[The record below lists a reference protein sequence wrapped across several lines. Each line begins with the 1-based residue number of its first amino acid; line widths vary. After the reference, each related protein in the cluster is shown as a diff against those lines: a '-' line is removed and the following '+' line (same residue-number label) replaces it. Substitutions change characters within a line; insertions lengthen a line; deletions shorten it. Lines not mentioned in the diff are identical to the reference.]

1 MPSSVMAQPAGMATS
16 GPPDTLR
23 DGLDSARG
31 ARRPSK
37 APLTSVVSKR
47 QLRARPAPAL
57 AAIPPH
63 PSGAGI
69 RFADVPAT
77 VAPKPMSRAA
87 RKTQLGI
94 DCADMVTFARW
105 APRGEYT
112 QHLVL
117 KNASMQTLKL
127 RYRLP
132 SSKVFFMDF
141 PETIAL
147 SAGMA
152 CSIPIT
158 FRPVALTP
166 YRDVVEFTLPLGK
179 FHIPILGTLPEHRL
193 SLPDRLDFGP
203 CAVREPTMAQFDVT
217 NTGEIGSRVAFQPA
231 TTPNGVTPFTFN
243 PPIVQLA
250 PGESIAVTA
259 TFLPE
264 SAVAF
269 QASVVCA
276 FGDPPGQQTGA
287 KPGKRRMQLQGVGK
301 YAQVVFRHD
310 GKATTALDV
319 GHCYVG
325 QRSKITLH
333 IVNPSMVTASYAIEP
348 VTSTGVFTFSR
359 TKGQLAG
366 NGGAHEVHVLFQ
378 PRVALSGTAITEVF
392 QLRSPGLCQH
402 GAMLPLALTGWATG
416 PAVRLSA
423 TELSL
428 GDIEIGQATTRVVQ
442 LINDSPVAAPF
453 QFDTHATGAFQIDPR
468 AGTVAPMATLNIAV
482 TFAPAWPI
490 NHYRRVQCLVEHAD
504 PLTLDLIGTGF
515 SNAQRPASFL
525 ARHLSAFRHRVAIG
539 LARYGPEQLDH
550 MLKRG
555 DIVIDSAGL
564 LQWAAHA
571 APSPVPP
578 PDQNLVE
585 MDVTALDFGA
595 CSPYRYVEPRRVT
608 VFNRTETKVVCAWHP
623 PSSVGD
629 GDGVFRVEPDMRELP
644 PHSAAEFVVSYRPQK
659 EDVFHDTQLE
669 CFVYAKTMRNFR
681 LVQDATFTPPWCF
694 PLRLV
699 GHTLTNSLCLATVDL
714 PSKSTV
720 EFPPCS
726 APSPTIT
733 SSTARSATKVTF
745 ALTNRGDSSALFQLK
760 CPPSAHFR
768 LSPSAGVIPV
778 DGSQL
783 ILAEFDPSATTGA
796 HEPGEVGADSAAST
810 VLDLGLSTKMTHTV
824 TCLFNGNLPNAQ
836 LLHVVARCS
845 KPTISLFPSGALTL
859 APTLVGMTGRRSL
872 QLRNESDVAVAFRW
886 QVPHAYASHLAVVP
900 AAGIVLPRRAAEL
913 TATFRP
919 STAGKFVARVPVMYA
934 PARLG
939 ESGAVLMG
947 AEARTALVVVAAA
960 QVGKLVAV
968 EKVVRLPCVLV
979 RTLFVTQ
986 RNEIVLGNP
995 TDCDVSYTM
1004 RVLIRKDDVGR
1015 ETWVEPDDNIR
1026 LLSPVDRIPCRSRK
1040 AIRLQLLL
1048 REQRDHH
1055 LKLQRRLG
1063 TRAGADG
1070 TDHDVSGCD
1079 EWHDLCQVIATG
1091 VFPTLAIVE
1100 TKGNASSSYDLHRS
1114 CNVAALNAALRR
1126 GISKKVIDVALEPQ
1140 VQGSAETVV
1149 QWTLKNVGPVP
1160 LKWSMLMP
1168 NNPVAGKSQDAAK
1181 SLGASETCGIRLSH
1195 RDGALAPGDE
1205 QVLTIHCPRKSAGV
1219 SEQAVQLQVKS
1230 GPGCDGT
1237 IPLLISSTTIPTG
1250 HGYLWYPSESLSF
1263 PECALEVVEPIVH
1276 NMRLSNPG
1284 TAPIAFTIATDALD
1298 KMRERN
1304 GGFAVFECHQ
1314 PTGTIEPQGVVDV
1327 RWSFHPVAAKTY
1339 EISVPI
1345 SMDGGNSFVV
1355 QVTGTGIE
1363 PTPRV
1368 EPSTTA
1374 LVPRI
1379 TTPSL
1384 SQSCPISLDQSTI
1397 TIRTLPVQA
1406 MVTRLVVLRHH
1417 GSTALPLHFE
1427 WQAIADQD
1435 QVRLAPASGL
1445 LHPGQS
1451 AFVRVFIRGGDTTG
1465 CHVHLFECLYS
1476 TQPLSAAKT
1485 SHASGRRMSKFGPA
1499 LPGISSPVPGSTV
1512 SLSALNK
1519 LELCVDVTTSAHA
1532 DPSCMLA
1539 PRYVPPTDFEPGAL
1553 ASAAAR
1559 DCVLH
1564 VLHETLNDVIAQINA
1579 ENTLQHIR
1587 DHAEWHFPN
1596 PVAPPQDAMQDVLEG
1611 VLFSVLTDLQRE
1623 GLKLEKRG

>member
-1 MPSSVMAQPAGMATS
+1 MPSSVMAQPAGMASS
-16 GPPDTLR
+16 GSPDTLR
-23 DGLDSARG
+23 DGLDSARA
-31 ARRPSK
+31 ARRPPQ
-37 APLTSVVSKR
+37 APLASVVAKR
-47 QLRARPAPAL
+47 LRARPPHAL
-57 AAIPPH
+57 AAIPSQT
-63 PSGAGI
+63 SGPVT
-69 RFADVPAT
+69 RFADVPT
-77 VAPKPMSRAA
+77 PGAPKPMSRAA

-94 DCADMVTFARW
+94 DCADVVTFAGW
-105 APRGEYT
+105 APCGEYT

-152 CSIPIT
+152 CSVPIT
-158 FRPVALTP
+158 FRPIALTP

-193 SLPDRLDFGP
+193 NLPDRLDFGP
-203 CAVREPTMAQFDVT
+203 CAVREPAVVQFDVT
-217 NTGEIGSRVAFQPA
+217 NTGEISTRVAFQPA
-231 TTPNGVTPFTFN
+231 NAPNSATPFTFN
-243 PPIVQLA
+243 PPSLQLA
-250 PGESIAVTA
+250 PGESITVTA

-264 SAVAF
+264 SALAF

-276 FGDPPGQQTGA
+276 FGDPPGQETGA
-287 KPGKRRMQLQGVGK
+287 KPGKRRMQLHGVGK

-310 GKATTALDV
+310 DKVTTALDV
-319 GHCYVG
+319 GHCHVG
-325 QRSKITLH
+325 QRSKITLQL
-333 IVNPSMVTASYAIEP
+333 VNPSMVMASYSIEP
-348 VTSTGVFTFSR
+348 VTSSGAFTFSR
-359 TKGQLAG
+359 TKGQLVG
-366 NGGAHEVHVLFQ
+366 NGGTHEVHVLFQ
-378 PRVALSGTAITEVF
+378 PRMALSGTAVTEVF

-402 GAMLPLALTGWATG
+402 NAMQPLALTGWATG
-416 PAVRLSA
+416 PAVHLSA

-428 GDIEIGQATTRVVQ
+428 GDVEIGQAVTRVVQ

-453 QFDTHATGAFQIDPR
+453 QFDTHATGAFQIEPR
-468 AGTVAPMATLNIAV
+468 AGTVAPMSTLNIAV

-490 NHYRRVQCLVEHAD
+490 NHYRRALCLVEHAD
-504 PLTLDLIGTGF
+504 PLALHLIGTGF
-515 SNAQRPASFL
+515 SSGQRPASFL
-525 ARHLSAFRHRVAIG
+525 ARHLVAFRHRAAIG
-539 LARYGPEQLDH
+539 LAQYGPEQLDH

-555 DIVIDSAGL
+555 DIVVDGAGL
-564 LQWAAHA
+564 LQWAVHA
-571 APSPVPP
+571 SPSPVPP
-578 PDQNLVE
+578 PDQKLVD
-585 MDVTALDFGA
+585 MDVSALDFGA
-595 CSPYRYVEPRRVT
+595 CSPYRYVEPRRVN
-608 VFNRTETKVVCAWHP
+608 VYNRTETKVVCVWHP
-623 PSSVGD
+623 PSTVGN

-644 PHSAAEFVVSYRPQK
+644 PHSASEFVVSYRPQK
-659 EDVFHDTQLE
+659 EDEFHEAQLE

-699 GHTLTNSLCLATVDL
+699 GHTLTNSLCLAMVDL
-714 PSKSTV
+714 PAKSTV
-720 EFPPCS
+720 EFPPSS
-726 APSPTIT
+726 APATAV
-733 SSTARSATKVTF
+733 SSAANSATKVTF
-745 ALTNRGDSSALFQLK
+745 ALTNRGDTPALFQLK

-768 LSPSAGVIPV
+768 LTPRAGVIPV

-783 ILAEFDPSATTGA
+783 SA
-796 HEPGEVGADSAAST
+796 VSA
-810 VLDLGLSTKMTHTV
+810 VPDLGPSTKMTHTV

-836 LLHVVARCS
+836 SLHLVARCS

-886 QVPHAYASHLAVVP
+886 QVPRAYAAHLAVVP

-919 STAGKFVARVPVMYA
+919 SAAGKFVARVPVMYA

-939 ESGAVLMG
+939 ESGAVLRG
-947 AEARTALVVVAAA
+947 AEARTTLVVVAAA
-960 QVGKLVAV
+960 QVGKLVAL

-1004 RVLIRKDDVGR
+1004 RVLIRKDGVER
-1015 ETWVEPDDNIR
+1015 ETWVEPDDTIR

-1055 LKLQRRLG
+1055 LKLQLRLG
-1063 TRAGADG
+1063 TRAGADS
-1070 TDHDVSGCD
+1070 TDHGVSGTD

-1100 TKGNASSSYDLHRS
+1100 TKGSASSSYDLHRS

-1126 GISKKVIDVALEPQ
+1126 GMSKKVIDVKLEPQ

-1160 LKWSMLMP
+1160 LKWSMLVP
-1168 NNPVAGKSQDAAK
+1168 NNPMAGKTQDTAK
-1181 SLGASETCGIRLSH
+1181 SPGTTETSGIRLSH
-1195 RDGALAPGDE
+1195 RNGALAPGDE

-1219 SEQAVQLQVKS
+1219 LEQAVQLQVKS

-1263 PECALEVVEPIVH
+1263 PECALDVVEPAVRV
-1276 NMRLSNPG
+1276 MRLSNPG
-1284 TAPIAFTIATDALD
+1284 TAPIAFTIATEALD
-1298 KMRERN
+1298 EMRKRN
-1304 GGFAVFECHQ
+1304 GGFPVFECHQ
-1314 PTGTIEPQGVVDV
+1314 PTSTIEPQGAVDV
-1327 RWSFHPVAAKTY
+1327 PWSFHPVAATTY
-1339 EISVPI
+1339 TISVPI
-1345 SMDGGNSFVV
+1345 SMDSGNSFVV

-1368 EPSTTA
+1368 GSSTAA

-1379 TTPSL
+1379 AAPSIP
-1384 SQSCPISLDQSTI
+1384 QCCPISLDQSN
-1397 TIRTLPVQA
+1397 IRICNLPVQA

-1427 WQAIADQD
+1427 WQALADQD
-1435 QVRLAPASGL
+1435 QVRLAPATGV

-1465 CHVHLFECLYS
+1465 CHIHLFECAYS
-1476 TQPLSAAKT
+1476 TQPLSAARKL
-1485 SHASGRRMSKFGPA
+1485 HASGRRISKFGPA
-1499 LPGISSPVPGSTV
+1499 LPSISSPVLGSTA
-1512 SLSALNK
+1512 SLSTLNK
-1519 LELCVDVTTSAHA
+1519 VELCVDVTTSAHV
-1532 DPSCMLA
+1532 DPACMVA
-1539 PRYVPPTDFEPGAL
+1539 PRYVPPAEVEPDAL
-1553 ASAAAR
+1553 ALPAAR
-1559 DCVLH
+1559 DCALH

-1587 DHAEWHFPN
+1587 DHAEWHFPDS
-1596 PVAPPQDAMQDVLEG
+1596 VAPPQDAMQDVLEG
-1611 VLFSVLTDLQRE
+1611 VLFSVLAELQRE
-1623 GLKLEKRG
+1623 GLDNSERQT

>member
-1 MPSSVMAQPAGMATS
+1 
-16 GPPDTLR
+16 
-23 DGLDSARG
+23 
-31 ARRPSK
+31 
-37 APLTSVVSKR
+37 
-47 QLRARPAPAL
+47 
-57 AAIPPH
+57 
-63 PSGAGI
+63 
-69 RFADVPAT
+69 
-77 VAPKPMSRAA
+77 
-87 RKTQLGI
+87 
-94 DCADMVTFARW
+94 
-105 APRGEYT
+105 
-112 QHLVL
+112 
-117 KNASMQTLKL
+117 MQTLKL

-141 PETIAL
+141 PETITL

-158 FRPVALTP
+158 FRPIALTP

-179 FHIPILGTLPEHRL
+179 FNIPILGTLLEHRL
-193 SLPDRLDFGP
+193 NLPDRLDFGP
-203 CAVREPTMAQFDVT
+203 CAVREPAVAQFDVT
-217 NTGEIGSRVAFQPA
+217 NAGEIATRVAFQPA
-231 TTPNGVTPFTFN
+231 AAPNGVTPFTFN

-259 TFLPE
+259 TLLPE

-287 KPGKRRMQLQGVGK
+287 KPGKRRMQLHGVGK
-301 YAQVVFRHD
+301 YAQVAFRHD
-310 GKATTALDV
+310 GKPTTALDV
-319 GHCYVG
+319 GHCHVG
-325 QRSKITLH
+325 QRSKITLQ
-333 IVNPSMVTASYAIEP
+333 IVNPSMVTASYSIEP

-366 NGGAHEVHVLFQ
+366 NGGTHEVHILFQ
-378 PRVALSGTAITEVF
+378 PRVALSGTAVTEVY

-402 GAMLPLALTGWATG
+402 NAMQPLALTGWATG

-428 GDIEIGQATTRVVQ
+428 GDVEVGQATTRVVQ
-442 LINDSPVAAPF
+442 LINDSPVAASF
-453 QFDTHATGAFQIDPR
+453 QFDTHAIGAFQIDPR
-468 AGTVAPMATLNIAV
+468 AGTVAPMSTLNVAV

-490 NHYRRVQCLVEHAD
+490 NHYRRAQCLVEHAD
-504 PLTLDLIGTGF
+504 PLALDLIGTGF
-515 SNAQRPASFL
+515 SSAQRPASFL
-525 ARHLSAFRHRVAIG
+525 VRHLAAFRHRAAIG
-539 LARYGPEQLDH
+539 LAQYGPEQLDH

-555 DIVIDSAGL
+555 DIVVDGAGL

-571 APSPVPP
+571 APALQTPP
-578 PDQNLVE
+578 PDQKLVD
-585 MDVTALDFGA
+585 MDVSALDFGA
-595 CSPYRYVEPRRVT
+595 CSPYRYVEPRRVNIY
-608 VFNRTETKVVCAWHP
+608 NRTETKVVCVWHP

-644 PHSAAEFVVSYRPQK
+644 PHSMAEFVVSYRPQK
-659 EDVFHDTQLE
+659 EDVFHETQLE
-669 CFVYAKTMRNFR
+669 CFMYAKTMRNFR

-699 GHTLTNSLCLATVDL
+699 GHTLINSLCLASVDL
-714 PSKSTV
+714 PAKSTV

-726 APSPTIT
+726 APSSAIT
-733 SSTARSATKVTF
+733 SAVNSATKVTF
-745 ALTNRGDSSALFQLK
+745 ALMNRGDSPALFQLK

-768 LSPSAGVIPV
+768 LTPRAGVIPV
-778 DGSQL
+778 DGLQL
-783 ILAEFDPSATTGA
+783 VLAGFDPSATTGT
-796 HEPGEVGADSAAST
+796 HESGEDGVDPAVST
-810 VLDLGLSTKMTHTV
+810 ALDLGPSTKMTHTV

-836 LLHVVARCS
+836 SLHLVARCS

-872 QLRNESDVAVAFRW
+872 QLRNESDVAIAFRS

-913 TATFRP
+913 TAMFRP
-919 STAGKFVARVPVMYA
+919 TSAGKFVARVPVMYA

-960 QVGKLVAV
+960 QVGRLVAQ

-986 RNEIVLGNP
+986 RDEIVLGNP
-995 TDCDVSYTM
+995 TDCDVSYKM
-1004 RVLIRKDDVGR
+1004 RVLIRKDGVER
-1015 ETWVEPDDNIR
+1015 ETWVEPEDNIR

-1048 REQRDHH
+1048 CEQRDHH
-1055 LKLQRRLG
+1055 LKLQLRLE
-1063 TRAGADG
+1063 TRAGTEC
-1070 TDHDVSGCD
+1070 TDHDISGAD

-1100 TKGNASSSYDLHRS
+1100 TMGNASSSYDLHRS

-1126 GISKKVIDVALEPQ
+1126 GMSKRVIGVALEPQ

-1160 LKWSMLMP
+1160 LKWSMLVP
-1168 NNPVAGKSQDAAK
+1168 NNPVAGKSQDTAK
-1181 SLGASETCGIRLSH
+1181 NPGASETCGIRLSH
-1195 RDGALAPGDE
+1195 WNGALAPGDE

-1219 SEQAVQLQVKS
+1219 MEQAVQLQVKS

-1250 HGYLWYPSESLSF
+1250 HGYLWYPGESLSF
-1263 PECALEVVEPIVH
+1263 PECALDVVKPVVH
-1276 NMRLSNPG
+1276 IMRLSNPG
-1284 TAPIAFTIATDALD
+1284 TAPIAFTIATEALD
-1298 KMRERN
+1298 ECN

-1314 PTGTIEPQGVVDV
+1314 PTGTIEPQGSVDV
-1327 RWSFHPVAAKTY
+1327 RWSFHPVAATTY
-1339 EISVPI
+1339 AIMVPI

-1355 QVTGTGIE
+1355 QVMGTGIE
-1363 PTPRV
+1363 PTLPR

-1374 LVPRI
+1374 LVPRVVA
-1379 TTPSL
+1379 PSVP
-1384 SQSCPISLDQSTI
+1384 QCCPMSLDQSTI
-1397 TIRTLPVQA
+1397 TIRNLPVQA

-1427 WQAIADQD
+1427 WQALTDQD
-1435 QVRLAPASGL
+1435 QARLAPASGV
-1445 LHPGQS
+1445 LHPGQG

-1476 TQPLSAAKT
+1476 TQPLSAAKK
-1485 SHASGRRMSKFGPA
+1485 SHSSGRRLSKFGPA
-1499 LPGISSPVPGSTV
+1499 LPGISSPVPGSTA
-1512 SLSALNK
+1512 SLSTLNK
-1519 LELCVDVTTSAHA
+1519 LELCVDVTTSAHV
-1532 DPSCMLA
+1532 DSTCMVA
-1539 PRYVPPTDFEPGAL
+1539 PRYVPPAEHEPNAL
-1553 ASAAAR
+1553 ASLVAR

-1564 VLHETLNDVIAQINA
+1564 VLHETLNDVVAQINA

-1587 DHAEWHFPN
+1587 DHAEWHFPD

-1611 VLFSVLTDLQRE
+1611 VLFSVLAELQRE
-1623 GLKLEKRG
+1623 GLDGLEKQA